1 MGMSASQVRL
11 LSLTSRMHDL
21 EFQAQ
26 GIHYTK
32 LDIAND
38 HNEAYDDYLEAIE
51 KVKDEVLDDLKK
63 LFE

>member
-26 GIHYTK
+26 AIQYTK
-32 LDIAND
+32 LDLA
-38 HNEAYDDYLEAIE
+38 DD
-51 KVKDEVLDDLKK
+51 
-63 LFE
+63 